1 VVRAGGEWRGVRGSL
16 QARWSGNENRRGPG
30 CGQRHTGR
38 SLAIAHAGAAVL
50 RVRFVGPLAGIG
62 RIRVVGVGGAR
73 VVGPGLGRG
82 QRSVVMGATMDL
94 RRLRHLEERERGGKD
109 EGYAPREG

>member
-1 VVRAGGEWRGVRGSL
+1 MVRTGGEWRGVRGSL
-16 QARWSGNENRRGPG
+16 QARRSRSENRKGSG
-30 CGQRHTGR
+30 SGQRRTGR
-38 SLAIAHAGAAVL
+38 SLAIAHACATVL

-82 QRSVVMGATMDL
+82 QRSVVMGATVDL
-94 RRLRHLEERERGGKD
+94 RRLRHLEERERGDKE

>member
-1 VVRAGGEWRGVRGSL
+1 VVPAGGEWRGVRGSL
-16 QARWSGNENRRGPG
+16 EALWSGSENRKGPG
-30 CGQRHTGR
+30 SAQCHTGR

-62 RIRVVGVGGAR
+62 RMRIVGVGGAR

-94 RRLRHLEERERGGKD
+94 CRLRHLEECKRGGKE